1 MPIIVRDY
9 TWEQTD
15 KMLYIT
21 VPLKGVKSQ
30 KVDLFSTEEY
40 LKVRYFKLLSLI
52 CFNTKFN
59 KFGEPAVVAADYVG
73 TSQQYV

>member
-1 MPIIVRDY
+1 MPIIVKDY

-30 KVDLFSTEEY
+30 KVDIFSTEDY
-40 LKVRYFKLLSLI
+40 LKVHYFELLSLI

-59 KFGEPAVVAADYVG
+59 KFGKLAFVAVDYVC
-73 TSQQYV
+73 TSQQYL